1 MATEAHGEVTS
12 AEYIQHHL
20 TNLVCGKTE
29 SHGWTCDPHYANE
42 MGFWA
47 FHVDSLG
54 WSVFLGFLFIGLF
67 RFGIPKLSTEAPT
80 GIQNFVNDNV
90 QSIFTSAKNN
100 LIGPMALTVLVWV
113 FLMNL
118 MDLIPVDYL
127 PELAKGVGVEYFKV
141 VPTTDPN
148 ITLGMALAVFI
159 LIIFYSIKIK
169 GLKGFLAEL
178 TLHPFGKYLLP
189 VNLVL
194 EGVNLISGN
203 SIWEKELNRE
213 YGWNKTIQLN
223 DSTILIA
230 ASGLHTVNIKNGS
243 GWDFN
248 LVTGQKDYKETIA
261 KNVAGITIGIL
272 TGTYITSS
280 GPNVVREIISNII
293 IDSSEIYIASKESI
307 SKINKVNGKIIWSP
321 VFTTA
326 ITAE

>member
-80 GIQNFVNDNV
+80 GIQNFVEMCIEFVNDNV

-194 EGVNLISGN
+194 EGVNLIAKPISLGLRLFGN
-203 SIWEKELNRE
+203 LYAGEMIF
-213 YGWNKTIQLN
+213 
-223 DSTILIA
+223 ILIA
-230 ASGLHTVNIKNGS
+230 LMLTFSSISVGLLGVGLHLIWALFHILILALQAFIFMVLTIVY
-243 GWDFN
+243 
-248 LVTGQKDYKETIA
+248 LAMAHET
-261 KNVAGITIGIL
+261 
-272 TGTYITSS
+272 
-280 GPNVVREIISNII
+280 E
-293 IDSSEIYIASKESI
+293 DH
-307 SKINKVNGKIIWSP
+307 
-321 VFTTA
+321 
-326 ITAE
+326 

>member
-54 WSVFLGFLFIGLF
+54 WSVFLGFVFIGLF

-80 GIQNFVNDNV
+80 GIQNFVEMCIEFVNDNV

-127 PELAKGVGVEYFKV
+127 PELAKGVGLGYFKV

-194 EGVNLISGN
+194 EGVNLIAKPISLGLRLFGN
-203 SIWEKELNRE
+203 LYAGEMIF
-213 YGWNKTIQLN
+213 
-223 DSTILIA
+223 ILIA
-230 ASGLHTVNIKNGS
+230 LMLTFSSISVGLLGVGLHLIWALFHILILALQAFIFMVLTIVY
-243 GWDFN
+243 
-248 LVTGQKDYKETIA
+248 LAMAHET
-261 KNVAGITIGIL
+261 
-272 TGTYITSS
+272 
-280 GPNVVREIISNII
+280 E
-293 IDSSEIYIASKESI
+293 DH
-307 SKINKVNGKIIWSP
+307 
-321 VFTTA
+321 
-326 ITAE
+326 